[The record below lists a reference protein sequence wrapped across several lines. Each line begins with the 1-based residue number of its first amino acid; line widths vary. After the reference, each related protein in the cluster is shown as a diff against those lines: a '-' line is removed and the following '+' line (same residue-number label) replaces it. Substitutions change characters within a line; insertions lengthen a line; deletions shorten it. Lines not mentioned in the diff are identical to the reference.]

1 MTDAPEFALLDAT
14 GPRPGA
20 ILVSFSLLSALLAL
34 TMALARPTGAV
45 RPPRAQFVS
54 EISLAYEILWLPT
67 GPPGPNSLQSRETLF
82 KPDPEARKS
91 SSLLVP
97 NPQVEAAARTD
108 PPAPMQPRL
117 HLSLAPFP
125 SIDVLSSTRE
135 LPPPPA
141 AESQIASA
149 EARKTVPAALGALPL
164 PQLMAREATLAAGY
178 AALPPARRLALPSL
192 AIRVDADWLE
202 ALPQTKEEL
211 YFSATRPQE
220 DSEVLAY
227 FPTTHS
233 FILKRPLQPLWQIRE
248 GAQVPALAALRSAAA
263 QQLGVSP
270 EFVGL
275 YTWHPPVLENALR
288 MFVLARL
295 EHLGVQL
302 GPSDVIIV
310 RFASGPD
317 GCLMSLEPI
326 QANASQ

>member
-1 MTDAPEFALLDAT
+1 MTDAPEFVLLDAV

-20 ILVSFSLLSALLAL
+20 LLVSFSLLSALLAL
-34 TMALARPTGAV
+34 AMVLARAPSAV

-54 EISLAYEILWLPT
+54 EISLTGEILWLPT
-67 GPPGPNSLQSRETLF
+67 GPPGPNSLQRRETLF

-97 NPQVEAAARTD
+97 NLQVAAARTD
-108 PPAPMQPRL
+108 PPAPMLPRL

-125 SIDVLSSTRE
+125 SIDDLSSTPK
-135 LPPPPA
+135 LAPPPA
-141 AESQIASA
+141 AASQIATG
-149 EARKTVPAALGALPL
+149 EVRQPAPATLGALPL
-164 PQLMAREATLAAGY
+164 PQLMAREATLAAGF
-178 AALPPARRLALPSL
+178 AALPPAQRSALPRLS
-192 AIRVDADWLE
+192 IRVDADWLE

-211 YFSATRPQE
+211 YFSVTRPQE

-227 FPTTHS
+227 LPATHS
-233 FILKRPLQPLWQIRE
+233 FILKRPLRPLWQIRE

-270 EFVGL
+270 ELVGL

-288 MFVLARL
+288 MSVLARL
-295 EHLGVQL
+295 EDLGVQL
-302 GPSDVIIV
+302 GPSDVVTV

-326 QANASQ
+326 QAGAAQ